1 MTDPIAC
8 IVGWPVGH
16 SRSPVIHRFWLK
28 AYAIAGDYII
38 HPVAPEDAGAFFRDF
53 ASGPFVGCNVTVPH
67 KEAAFAAVDTIED
80 AGRAI
85 GAVNTIWRDDGHLV
99 ATSTDGVGFL
109 ANLDEGAPGWSDVP
123 GPAIVLGAGG
133 SARAVVWALL
143 ERGFAPVHVV
153 NRSLDRAEALAA
165 RFGSRVRAAVWG
177 ALPTL
182 LREARV
188 LVNSTSLGME
198 GQPPLAIDLVPL
210 QDDCLVTDIVYVPL
224 ETPLL
229 AAARGRGLRTVDG
242 LGMLL
247 HQAAPGFARWF
258 GRMPEVTP
266 DLRRAVLRDMGMTGG
281 VTGRSPG
288 GPA

>member
-8 IVGWPVGH
+8 VVGWPVRH

-28 AYAIAGDYII
+28 VYGIAGDYVIQ
-38 HPVAPEDAGAFFRDF
+38 PVEPADAGAFFAGF
-53 ASGPFVGCNVTVPH
+53 ADGRYVGCNVTVPH
-67 KEAAFAAVDTIED
+67 KETAFAAVDHIEP

-85 GAVNTIWRDDGHLV
+85 GAINTIWREDGRLV

-109 ANLDEGAPGWSDVP
+109 ANLDERAPGWSADP
-123 GPAIVLGAGG
+123 GPAVVLGAGG
-133 SARAVVWALL
+133 AARAVVWALL

-153 NRSLDRAEALAA
+153 NRSLDRAEALAT
-165 RFGSRVRAAVWG
+165 RFGSQVRPAGWHD
-177 ALPTL
+177 LPGV

-198 GQPPLAIDLVPL
+198 GQPALTIDLAALRP
-210 QDDCLVTDIVYVPL
+210 DCLVTDIVYVPL

-229 AAARGRGLRTVDG
+229 AAARARGLRTVDG

-247 HQAAPGFARWF
+247 HQAAPGFAHWF
-258 GRMPEVTP
+258 GRTPEVTP
-266 DLRRAVLRDMGMTGG
+266 ALRRAVLRDMGLP
-281 VTGRSPG
+281 V
-288 GPA
+288 GPEKEGA